1 MMHSLLAGMHG
12 EFIGVRDDVKRVL
25 GNLNALQSMLERS
38 YNALEG
44 RLGRIQEE
52 EDVSIMGPTKA
63 LRKFHHDLMSELE
76 RQRVMLAGMT
86 DSVIKKS
93 DGDLAALLKES
104 GDFKSLVKK
113 IKAAPGTDKFSEKLA
128 AVLSG
133 VRATAEATNEVEKA
147 LKKLGV
153 SRDEYAKLKQPKDLK
168 KFISGHIASKLDAD
182 ENTLRDYMK
191 AAKVIY
197 GHQYMH
203 DDLVKSL
210 GGRRGGLDNTEEDS
224 TPVETDAESEGVSG
238 GASAVSGG
246 LKLDKRVRRREE
258 LRRDLLRTFN
268 QRVMG
273 FYNDMANSIG
283 AIATAVGA
291 KRVDLSDAMENFIR
305 AVDILPDISNRYTYF
320 ALTGYFDD
328 VRAKEE
334 RERYISSAKY
344 LYDVAD
350 ALSKKS
356 EFSSIKAFGDL
367 KRSLQALIDLVSKY
381 YKRFSEGFGVMEAGI
396 KGSDESSVSGSAD
409 MKALVKKAAKKLE
422 DKLHDPEVQAKLKKI
437 GKQLAKKAE
446 AALDKKMGSDEND
459 EPVSGGKLGESEIV
473 YGEPFKMT
481 QLNRTAYDFNKAK
494 ESLIYDFRT
503 AKIRS
508 NLTKLPAER
517 KSFTEDYTKIVA
529 DSIASAVDK
538 INTDREAFNKSVEKT
553 ILCQG
558 LGVVHASN
566 GQLKL

>member
-1 MMHSLLAGMHG
+1 MKSEVINLNDSPADICDQVSEMMHSLLTGMHG

-52 EDVSIMGPTKA
+52 EDVPIMGPTKA

-273 FYNDMANSIG
+273 F
-283 AIATAVGA
+283 
-291 KRVDLSDAMENFIR
+291 
-305 AVDILPDISNRYTYF
+305 
-320 ALTGYFDD
+320 
-328 VRAKEE
+328 
-334 RERYISSAKY
+334 
-344 LYDVAD
+344 
-350 ALSKKS
+350 
-356 EFSSIKAFGDL
+356 
-367 KRSLQALIDLVSKY
+367 
-381 YKRFSEGFGVMEAGI
+381 
-396 KGSDESSVSGSAD
+396 
-409 MKALVKKAAKKLE
+409 
-422 DKLHDPEVQAKLKKI
+422 
-437 GKQLAKKAE
+437 
-446 AALDKKMGSDEND
+446 
-459 EPVSGGKLGESEIV
+459 
-473 YGEPFKMT
+473 
-481 QLNRTAYDFNKAK
+481 
-494 ESLIYDFRT
+494 
-503 AKIRS
+503 
-508 NLTKLPAER
+508 
-517 KSFTEDYTKIVA
+517 
-529 DSIASAVDK
+529 
-538 INTDREAFNKSVEKT
+538 
-553 ILCQG
+553 
-558 LGVVHASN
+558 
-566 GQLKL
+566 